1 MTTRM
6 KHLSRMLTLLFG
18 SFVLMVMAGCTT
30 SKSVVSQGADLSKY
44 KYVALIDNDTYRM
57 PPELVQYQIQLYDAV
72 ERSGLTLTNQY
83 RIDRLTQR
91 EQASLLIA
99 TLGVDVSK
107 EETVITVNFIDFDTN
122 RPMVSCRGAYSTL
135 GINEEA
141 DIKGA
146 IKRVGEQ
153 ISKTFNPNR
162 QSDSKVN

>member
-30 SKSVVSQGADLSKY
+30 SKSIVSQGADLSKY

-122 RPMVSCRGAYSTL
+122 RPMVSCRGTYSTL
-135 GINEEA
+135 A
-141 DIKGA
+141 
-146 IKRVGEQ
+146 
-153 ISKTFNPNR
+153 
-162 QSDSKVN
+162 

>member
-6 KHLSRMLTLLFG
+6 IHLSRMLTLLFG

-44 KYVALIDNDTYRM
+44 KYVALIDNDTHRM
-57 PPELVQYQIQLYDAV
+57 PPELVQYQIQIYDAV

-83 RIDRLTQR
+83 SIDRLTQR

-107 EETVITVNFIDFDTN
+107 EETAHIIIYGNT
-122 RPMVSCRGAYSTL
+122 R
-135 GINEEA
+135 
-141 DIKGA
+141 
-146 IKRVGEQ
+146 
-153 ISKTFNPNR
+153 
-162 QSDSKVN
+162 